1 MLAEQSVAF
10 QVVEFELDAQGNV
23 LERRVVP
30 YPYQGRQEAAAAKSI
45 AGRYAEARYDQ
56 TNNFWCAVGNQGRP
70 VRLAVE
76 EIGNRSES

>member
-1 MLAEQSVAF
+1 MAF
-10 QVVEFELDAQGNV
+10 QVVGLELDAQGNV

-30 YPYQGRQEAAAAKSI
+30 YPYQNRQQAAATAKSI

-56 TNNFWCAVGNQGRP
+56 TNNFWCAVGNEGRP